1 MNAMRDFYFFKFQI
15 QMASLAAPSTTVE
28 HTKVSPFRN
37 VTKRRQHAAGKRR
50 AGAAMGKGGHVTH
63 VEDV

>member
-1 MNAMRDFYFFKFQI
+1 
-15 QMASLAAPSTTVE
+15 MASLAAPSTTVE